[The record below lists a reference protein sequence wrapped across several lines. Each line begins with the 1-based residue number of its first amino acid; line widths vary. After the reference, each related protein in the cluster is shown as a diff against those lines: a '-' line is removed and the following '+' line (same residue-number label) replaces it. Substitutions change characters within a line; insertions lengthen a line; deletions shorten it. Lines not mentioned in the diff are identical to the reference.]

1 MPSRR
6 WVEHGLAAVSNE
18 IRSTRSLVGVRS
30 KQGRTLWQRIG
41 AWLETTEM
49 TPMSKRQPWGSRE
62 TLAGEDDS
70 DLHEL
75 VLGLHWDP
83 PCEDWAGQIAD
94 LDAVCAVVDLEG
106 KIVEVVHPGH
116 PRNADGSIVHTG
128 DARTGASE
136 WDDERIFIFL
146 DALPEAASR
155 LLFVVSSANGVPFDS
170 IPGAQCHVSD
180 RLSETPRVRVDLTAF
195 AGLTLHVAAIVSRG
209 VDRWRVDAG
218 ACIGEPAMLAELR
231 GLLRR
236 TK

>member
-1 MPSRR
+1 
-6 WVEHGLAAVSNE
+6 
-18 IRSTRSLVGVRS
+18 
-30 KQGRTLWQRIG
+30 
-41 AWLETTEM
+41 
-49 TPMSKRQPWGSRE
+49 MSKRQPWGSRN
-62 TLAGEDDS
+62 TLGSEDDS

-83 PCEDWAGQIAD
+83 PCEDSAGQVAD
-94 LDAVCAVVDLEG
+94 LDAVCAVVGLGGE
-106 KIVEVVHPGH
+106 IVEVVHPGH
-116 PRNADGSIVHTG
+116 PRNVNGSIVHTG

-146 DALPEAASR
+146 DALPEAVSKV
-155 LLFVVSSANGVPFDS
+155 LFVVSSANGVPFES

-180 RLSETPRVRVDLTAF
+180 RLSETPRVRIDLTALD
-195 AGLTLHVAAIVSRG
+195 GLTLHVAAIVSRG

-231 GLLRR
+231 LLLRR